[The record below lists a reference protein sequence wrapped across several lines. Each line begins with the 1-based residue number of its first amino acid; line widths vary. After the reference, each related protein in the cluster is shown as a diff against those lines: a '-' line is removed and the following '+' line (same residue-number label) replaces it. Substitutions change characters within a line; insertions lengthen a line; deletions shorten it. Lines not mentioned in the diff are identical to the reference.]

1 MKNETQKALSDALSA
16 SQDIQRFTS
25 GIPGLDGY
33 ERDRMIQAAVERKFE
48 IVGEALSRA
57 KSAEPALVENHWLY
71 RRFIEFGDI
80 ITHGVEVVSNRTVW
94 QTAQSELPILMEE
107 LRRLLESPRS
117 ATP

>member
-1 MKNETQKALSDALSA
+1 MRNETQKALSDALSA

-25 GIPGLDGY
+25 GIPGLDDY
-33 ERDRMIQAAVERKFE
+33 ERNRMIQAAVERKFE

-57 KSAEPALVENHWLY
+57 KRAEPALIEHHWLY

-80 ITHGVEVVSNRTVW
+80 ITRGVEVIANRTIW
-94 QTAQSELPILMEE
+94 QAVQYELPILMEE

-117 ATP
+117 AP